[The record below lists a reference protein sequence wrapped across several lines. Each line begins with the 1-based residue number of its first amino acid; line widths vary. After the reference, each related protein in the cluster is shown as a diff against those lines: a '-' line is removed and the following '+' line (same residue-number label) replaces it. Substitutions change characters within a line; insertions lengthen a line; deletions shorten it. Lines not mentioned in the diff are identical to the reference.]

1 MAERGSERLT
11 AERIGEGARLTKED
25 LQRIV
30 DAARDQEAK
39 IVNWW
44 IYGQPAIDGVV
55 GVANVGVSGLGAVV
69 QGLATVKGIPLTLRV
84 FPYGIPVVDGA
95 LVEFTTPGARSG

>member
-1 MAERGSERLT
+1 MSMAERGSEHLA
-11 AERIGEGARLTKED
+11 AERIGEGAKLTRED
-25 LQRIV
+25 LQRVV
-30 DAARDQEAK
+30 DAARDQEAR

-55 GVANVGVSGLGAVV
+55 GVANVGVNRLGAVV
-69 QGLATVKGIPLTLRV
+69 QALATVKGVPLTVKV

-95 LVEFTTPGARSG
+95 LVEFTTP